1 MKVKDLQVSTPT
13 GEAGHLLRESQHQ
26 SLAGVLGLSSAMQAL
41 AHQSRDHREA
51 LDAFMEKRP
60 GTYTGE

>member
-1 MKVKDLQVSTPT
+1 MAKK
-13 GEAGHLLRESQHQ
+13 LLRESQHQ
-26 SLAGVLGLSSAMQAL
+26 SLAGVLELSSAMQAL
-41 AHQSRDHREA
+41 AHHSRDHREA